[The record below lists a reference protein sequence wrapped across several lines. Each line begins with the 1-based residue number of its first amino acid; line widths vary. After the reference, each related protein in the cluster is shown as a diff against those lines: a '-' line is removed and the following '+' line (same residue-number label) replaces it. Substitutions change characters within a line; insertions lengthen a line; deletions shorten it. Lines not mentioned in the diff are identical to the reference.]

1 MIKYLLFGVKI
12 LVKIELLVLF
22 SDLWSEFVVMT
33 EVYKIS
39 DFFYNIDILNINAF
53 CAYLQLYFFLAKLAK
68 KFLKLKIRFFINTCP
83 LDFLLNADNY
93 ICLNYCTQ
101 F

>member
-53 CAYLQLYFFLAKLAK
+53 CAYLQLYFF
-68 KFLKLKIRFFINTCP
+68 
-83 LDFLLNADNY
+83 
-93 ICLNYCTQ
+93 
-101 F
+101 